1 MWRISRRMAG
11 GAVSAA
17 GEGPIDVKAGTRAGI
32 LTFGRAFPTM
42 SFGKRMVDFELQ
54 IADDAPAARVRFA
67 GPLTRATVKAAFA
80 DLKPL
85 LARATA
91 LEIDMSGVAE
101 IDSAGVAFLAHCA
114 ARLGVGKERFRLI
127 AVPDAVA
134 RRLDVAGWKL
144 GGPSALFKAEDERL
158 AESVGA
164 AAFDAWGSVHYFL
177 FLASELFF
185 HGVVAPFRGR
195 LPRLGLFVEQM
206 SRIGAGSAPIVL
218 LVSVLVGLTT
228 ALQAAY
234 QLRTFGANIYIADLV
249 SISMLRELGPLMAA
263 ILVAGRSGASITAEI
278 GTMKVNEEIDAL
290 TLLGVSPIE
299 YLGVPRAYAAVVTQP
314 LLGVLAALVGIAGG
328 FVVALTALGLNADA
342 YFNETLTAVF
352 PADLV
357 FNIMKSAVFGWIIA
371 AVGLFY
377 GLRVSGGA
385 EGVGRATTRSV
396 VASIFLIIVADCAFS
411 FA

>member
-1 MWRISRRMAG
+1 MAVG
-11 GAVSAA
+11 NDMPELEIQIAA
-17 GEGPIDVKAGTRAGI
+17 EGP
-32 LTFGRAFPTM
+32 
-42 SFGKRMVDFELQ
+42 E
-54 IADDAPAARVRFA
+54 ARVRLA
-67 GPLTRATVKAAFA
+67 GPLTRGTVRAAFA
-80 DLKPL
+80 GLKPIVGRC
-85 LARATA
+85 AA
-91 LEIDMSGVAE
+91 LEIDMAGVCE
-101 IDSAGVAFLAHCA
+101 IDSAGVALLGWCA
-114 ARLGVGKERFRLI
+114 GHLGLGKERFRL
-127 AVPDAVA
+127 VGVTDAVA
-134 RRLDVAGWKL
+134 RRLDMSGWKF
-144 GGPSALFKAEDERL
+144 GGPAELFKAKSAPL
-158 AESVGA
+158 AESVGGA
-164 AAFDAWGSVHYFL
+164 AVDAWGSVHYFL
-177 FLASELFF
+177 FLVSEIFY
-185 HGVVAPFRGR
+185 HGILGPLRGR
-195 LPRLGLFVEQM
+195 LPRGALFVEQM

-278 GTMKVNEEIDAL
+278 GTMRVNEEIDAL

-299 YLGVPRAYAAVVTQP
+299 YLGVPRVYAAVVTQP
-314 LLGVLAALVGIAGG
+314 LLGVTAAIVGIAGG
-328 FVVALTALGLNADA
+328 FVIALTVLGLNADA

-352 PADLV
+352 PADLL
-357 FNIMKSAVFGWIIA
+357 FNVAKSAVFGAIIA